1 MCQSTTGL
9 VPCLL
14 VNWVS
19 ITDWLS
25 ATQMAAIRGGR
36 NLKDLNLCC
45 LTHFVSPSPLSH
57 KCVQIFQT
65 KLCMNHH
72 ALQTWKKKL
81 LARFYFF
88 GLLKLMIKFFFSTP
102 LRALFTLS
110 LPFPFF
116 LYPAAQGMY
125 QSSRTKYSRLVYRTA
140 PLGRQART

>member
-45 LTHFVSPSPLSH
+45 LTHFVSPSPLSN
-57 KCVQIFQT
+57 KFVQIFQT
-65 KLCMNHH
+65 KLCINHH
-72 ALQTWKKKL
+72 TLQTWKKIYL

-88 GLLKLMIKFFFSTP
+88 GLLKLNVEVRHDTPKFLT
-102 LRALFTLS
+102 AIS
-110 LPFPFF
+110 L
-116 LYPAAQGMY
+116 LIHIIELDIDW
-125 QSSRTKYSRLVYRTA
+125 R
-140 PLGRQART
+140 